1 LRFSGNRRFLSL
13 VSWNRRIGSQ
23 SVVKQV
29 PKVGSFRHLGWHPR
43 VSSCPRNDDQEHLL
57 CFLRIGS
64 FFRPPARLALS
75 LSLVIIMGCHL
86 STPVLTVPITLA
98 QLHEALNPIKT
109 DIDLIKTE
117 IISMKQYSKE
127 QFDLIKAV
135 LLLVPDGDA
144 DEAKQAN
151 NNEPFVVV
159 GHAAAPYY

>member
-1 LRFSGNRRFLSL
+1 MFLTNWFLFS
-13 VSWNRRIGSQ
+13 
-23 SVVKQV
+23 
-29 PKVGSFRHLGWHPR
+29 P
-43 VSSCPRNDDQEHLL
+43 SSK
-57 CFLRIGS
+57 
-64 FFRPPARLALS
+64 ARTLS
-75 LSLVIIMGCHL
+75 LSLIIMGCHL

-109 DIDLIKTE
+109 DIDLIRTE